1 MSEVSV
7 GIVAI
12 LILLALFLTGIE
24 LAFCMT
30 IVGFAGFAYLV
41 SFSAACNLIVKDF
54 FDTFTSYSYTVIPL
68 FVLMGQIASN
78 SNIAKRLYES
88 AHKWAGHVPGGLAM
102 TTVAGAT
109 IFKAMCG
116 STLATVA
123 TFSGIAIPEMDRY
136 GYKKELSTGVVAS
149 VGTIGIL
156 IPPSIV
162 MIIYGIIVE
171 QSIGR
176 LFLAGI
182 LPGLLISFLF
192 ICVIGGWVLI
202 DPRIAPKA
210 EKASWQARWRA
221 VPNFLWV
228 GVIFV
233 VVIGGIM
240 TGKFSPTEA
249 GTIGT
254 LAVLILAA
262 SRREVNFKMLV
273 KSWDESLRTAVMTLL
288 LIGGSVVLG
297 HFLAITEI
305 PFIAADWAT
314 GLPFPR
320 FMIMILIIFFYLI
333 GGSFIDDLAF
343 LVLATPIFYPAVVK
357 LGYDPIWFGI
367 MLGITQMIGVIIP
380 PVAICVFIVRNIT
393 GTPFNVIYRGV
404 LPFLLALVTAA
415 LLLFLF
421 PQIATFLPDLFMGR
435 GGM

>member
-1 MSEVSV
+1 MTEVSV
-7 GIVAI
+7 GIVGI

-182 LPGLLISFLF
+182 LPGILISFLF
-192 ICVIGGWVLI
+192 ICVIWGWVRI
-202 DPRIAPKA
+202 DPRIAPRA
-210 EKASWQARWRA
+210 EKASWRDRWRA

-233 VVIGGIM
+233 VVIGGLM

-262 SRREVNFKMLV
+262 SRREVGLKMLV

-314 GLPFPR
+314 SLPFPR
-320 FMIMILIIFFYLI
+320 FMIMILIIFFYLL

-404 LPFLLALVTAA
+404 LPFLLSLVTAA

-435 GGM
+435 SGM

>member
-1 MSEVSV
+1 MSDVLV
-7 GIVAI
+7 GIVAL

-24 LAFCMT
+24 LAFCMA

-41 SFSAACNLIVKDF
+41 SFSAACNLLVKDF

-102 TTVAGAT
+102 ATVAGAT

-123 TFSGIAIPEMDRY
+123 TFSSIAIPEMDRY

-182 LPGLLISFLF
+182 LPGILISFLF

-202 DPRIAPKA
+202 DPRIAPRA
-210 EKASWQARWRA
+210 EKASWQDRWRV

-262 SRREVNFKMLV
+262 SRREVSFKMLV

-314 GLPFPR
+314 SLPLPR
-320 FMIMILIIFFYLI
+320 FMIMILIILIYLL

-367 MLGITQMIGVIIP
+367 MLGITLMIGVIIP

-404 LPFLLALVTAA
+404 VPFLLSLVTAA

-435 GGM
+435 SGM